1 VLMSFH
7 PSFSPVSR
15 PSVSAGNRSGQ
26 NQTRSLKFSAE
37 GNTPPE
43 APKTASP
50 QATQTIGQGQTLAP
64 TEITIEMGK
73 LSLIRKEQST
83 ANLKRDIWMVEDET
97 TGQKYSAFVA
107 SGDEGELV
115 SLYEILASWGE
126 GAKVRAQGIA
136 SKPMAMQRF
145 PFLML
150 ESIEKIPTQ

>member
-1 VLMSFH
+1 MSFQ
-7 PSFSPVSR
+7 PSFSPVTR
-15 PSVSAGNRSGQ
+15 HSVPTGRRSEH
-26 NQTRSLKFSAE
+26 NQTRALKFSAE
-37 GNTPPE
+37 GNPPPE
-43 APKTASP
+43 APKTPSP

-64 TEITIEMGK
+64 TEITIEKGK

-83 ANLKRDIWMVEDET
+83 ANLKRDIWMVEDEA

-115 SLYEILASWGE
+115 ALYEVLASWGE
-126 GAKVRAQGIA
+126 GSKVRAQGIA
-136 SKPMAMQRF
+136 SKPMSMQRF